1 MFWTENHII
10 MSQSSELLL
19 RDFLGLP
26 VPDDLL
32 RRLETYIDLKLTL
45 GMAEF
50 LSPVYYPF
58 TIAGLLNLHDYASS
72 AHDQLKARC
81 RDLLDRISHQVGTR
95 YALLWVS

>member
-19 RDFLGLP
+19 RDFLGLS

-32 RRLETYIDLKLTL
+32 RRLETYIDLKLSL

-72 AHDQLKARC
+72 AHEALKTRC
-81 RDLLDRISHQVGTR
+81 RQLLDRISHQVGG
-95 YALLWVS
+95 S